1 MRQLHIDLVSD
12 IACPWCAIGYARLLE
27 ALHQLEGKVQ
37 VSLSW
42 RAFELNPDPDLVPE
56 PILPALARKYG
67 RTEAEMQ
74 QSQQQLMEIAKGL
87 GLNFSGMQQRNTSN
101 TFNGHRLVKWAAGF
115 NQQSAMKLAL
125 FDAYFGQA
133 EDVNNKAVLL
143 NAVQAAGL
151 DPVQAQAVLDSDAF
165 AAEVRA
171 EEAQYQNAG
180 IQSVPAFIINQQY
193 LISGARE
200 PEVLAQ
206 ALEQIAAEITDA

>member
-27 ALHQLEGKVQ
+27 ALQQLQGKVQ
-37 VSLSW
+37 VTLTW
-42 RAFELNPDPDLVPE
+42 RAFELNPDPALQPE

-67 RTEAEMQ
+67 RSEAEME
-74 QSQQQLMEIAKGL
+74 QSQLQLMDIAKGL
-87 GLNFSGMQQRNTSN
+87 GLNFSGMQRRYTTN
-101 TFNGHRLVKWAAGF
+101 TFNAHRLVKWAAAF
-115 NQQSAMKLAL
+115 DKQSALKLAL

-133 EDVNNKAVLL
+133 EDVNNPAVLL
-143 NAVQAAGL
+143 NAVQVAGL
-151 DPVQAQAVLDSDAF
+151 NPAQAQQVLDSDAY
-165 AAEVRA
+165 ADDVRA
-171 EEAQYQNAG
+171 EEAKYQEAG

-206 ALEQIAAEITDA
+206 ALEQIAAQITES